1 MHRSVGAP
9 FSHRPRGK
17 MTPKM
22 DKRLRHAPDAEWV
35 LMYRLGLS
43 RRRIA
48 DLVGAEPATV
58 GYHLVIARRRDPQ
71 LEAAHLAAA
80 ARPSPPP
87 AALARME
94 EIVMWVASEGRLPRD
109 RSTDKSERSMAR
121 WFSDRRREVD
131 RGTLQAAYGE
141 GLARIPGWDRN
152 PRAAAGEVRW
162 HGLLSQLVEFRAEG
176 NDWPRHKKCDS
187 EREHTLGVWLHAQR
201 QKRRLG
207 ELEPWKIEL
216 LDDALPGWRTG
227 RTRGRPAS

>member
-1 MHRSVGAP
+1 
-9 FSHRPRGK
+9 
-17 MTPKM
+17 MTATM
-22 DKRLRHAPDAEWV
+22 DKRLRRAPYAEWV

-43 RRRIA
+43 RKRIA

-80 ARPSPPP
+80 DAGPGPSP

-94 EIVMWVASEGRLPRD
+94 EIIMWVASEGRFPRD

-131 RGTLQAAYGE
+131 QGTLHVAYGK
-141 GLARIPGWDRN
+141 GLARVPGWDRN
-152 PRAAAGEVRW
+152 ARAAAEEARW
-162 HGLLSQLVEFRAEG
+162 HKLLARLVEFRAEG

-207 ELEPWKIEL
+207 ELEPVKMKL
-216 LDDALPGWRTG
+216 LDDAIPGWKTG
-227 RTRGRPAS
+227 RTRGRPPRR

>member
-1 MHRSVGAP
+1 
-9 FSHRPRGK
+9 
-17 MTPKM
+17 M
-22 DKRLRHAPDAEWV
+22 DKRLRRAPDAEWV

-43 RRRIA
+43 RKRIA

-58 GYHLVIARRRDPQ
+58 GYHLVIARRRDSQ

-80 ARPSPPP
+80 GAGPGPSP

-94 EIVMWVASEGRLPRD
+94 EIIMWVASEGRLPRD

-131 RGTLQAAYGE
+131 QGTLHSAYGE
-141 GLARIPGWDRN
+141 GLARVPGWDRN
-152 PRAAAGEVRW
+152 PRVAAEEARW
-162 HGLLSQLVEFRAEG
+162 RELLAQLVEFRAEG

-187 EREHTLGVWLHAQR
+187 EQEHTFGVWLHAQR

-207 ELEPWKIEL
+207 ELEPVKIKL
-216 LDDALPGWRTG
+216 LDDAIPGWRTG
-227 RTRGRPAS
+227 RTRGRPRRR